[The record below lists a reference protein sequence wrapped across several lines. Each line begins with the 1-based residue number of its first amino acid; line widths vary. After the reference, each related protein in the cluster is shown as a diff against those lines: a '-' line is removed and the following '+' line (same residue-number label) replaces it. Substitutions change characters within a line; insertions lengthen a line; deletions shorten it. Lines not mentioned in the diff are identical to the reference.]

1 MTRKTRLVAA
11 AVLAVSSAIT
21 FWPQEAAA
29 QRRAVRRTPG
39 RSVVVA
45 APRHYYRP
53 YYYRPYYY
61 RPYFYG
67 SYFYGSYYYGPYFH
81 SGFYWPY
88 YWGLYP
94 QYPSPPYGYYRYDIT
109 GSARIEVVPRNA
121 EVFVDGYFVGIV
133 DDFDGYWQR
142 LHLEAGEHE
151 LQFYLEGYRTVRQK
165 VLFRPQ
171 GTLKI
176 EFAMEPLAPSEASEP
191 RPTPAERALER
202 HDPRRPSRSYGREQ
216 PSDFGTLSLRVQ
228 PDDAIVLVDGDEWD
242 RPEGESR
249 FYIDLAEGSHRVEV
263 LKEGYRTYTRTIQV
277 RRGETVT
284 LNVSLTTGGDS
295 PAVESR

>member
-11 AVLAVSSAIT
+11 AVLAVSSAIIL
-21 FWPQEAAA
+21 WPQEAAA

-39 RSVVVA
+39 RSVVVV

-53 YYYRPYYY
+53 YYYRPY
-61 RPYFYG
+61 FH
-67 SYFYGSYYYGPYFH
+67 GSYYYGPYFY
-81 SGFYWPY
+81 SGFYRPY
-88 YWGLYP
+88 YWGLP
-94 QYPSPPYGYYRYDIT
+94 AQYPYPPYGYYRYDLT
-109 GSARIEVVPRNA
+109 GSARLQVTPRNA
-121 EVFVDGYFVGIV
+121 EVFVDGYFVGVV

-142 LHLEAGEHE
+142 LHVEAGEHE
-151 LQFYLEGYRTVRQK
+151 LQFHLEGYRTVRQK

-176 EFAMEPLAPSEASEP
+176 EFAMEPLAPGEAGEP
-191 RPTPAERALER
+191 RPTPAERARER
-202 HDPRRPSRSYGREQ
+202 YDPRRPSRSYGREQSPERVQ

-249 FYIDLAEGSHRVEV
+249 FYIDLAEGSHRIEV
-263 LKEGYRTYTRTIQV
+263 RKEGYRTYTRTIQV

-284 LNVSLTTGGDS
+284 LNVSLTTGEG
-295 PAVESR
+295 

>member
-1 MTRKTRLVAA
+1 MTRNSRLVAA

-21 FWPQEAAA
+21 LWPQEAAA

-39 RSVVVA
+39 RPVVVVA
-45 APRHYYRP
+45 PRHSYRP
-53 YYYRPYYY
+53 YYYY
-61 RPYFYG
+61 RP
-67 SYFYGSYYYGPYFH
+67 YFYGSYYYGPYFH
-81 SGFYWPY
+81 SGFYRPY
-88 YWGLYP
+88 YWGLHP
-94 QYPSPPYGYYRYDIT
+94 QYPYPPYGYYRYDIT
-109 GSARIEVVPRNA
+109 GSARIQVTPRNA

-142 LHLEAGEHE
+142 LHVEAGEHE

-165 VLFRPQ
+165 VLFRPE

-176 EFAMEPLAPSEASEP
+176 EFAMEPLAPGEAGES
-191 RPTPAERALER
+191 RPTPAERARER
-202 HDPRRPSRSYGREQ
+202 YDPRRPSRSYGRQQ

-249 FYIDLAEGSHRVEV
+249 FYIDLAEGSHSVEV
-263 LKEGYRTYTRTIQV
+263 RKEGYRTYTRSIQV

-284 LNVSLTTGGDS
+284 LNVSLTTGGGT
-295 PAVESR
+295 PMIESR